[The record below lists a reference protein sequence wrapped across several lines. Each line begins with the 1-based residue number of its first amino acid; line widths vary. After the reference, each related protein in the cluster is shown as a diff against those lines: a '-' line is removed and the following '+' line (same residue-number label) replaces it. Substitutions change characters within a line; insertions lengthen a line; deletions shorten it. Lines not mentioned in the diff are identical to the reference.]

1 MISITSFIH
10 IYRLASNF
18 MLLFASGIIGTSLVN
33 LTHYYHVPGNILP
46 DRLFDII
53 PELSPSYEHTSDIIL
68 LSSIAII
75 ITIAI
80 LTRSPSVR
88 NKFLT
93 DFSRMATISILW
105 KGLVGFWTSLPGPAP
120 HCRFVDKARPTTIVE
135 VLLSQV

>member
-1 MISITSFIH
+1 
-10 IYRLASNF
+10 

-53 PELSPSYEHTSDIIL
+53 PELSQTHEHTSDIIL

-75 ITIAI
+75 IAI
-80 LTRSPSVR
+80 SIFTRSPAVR

-120 HCRFVDKARPTTIVE
+120 HCRVMDKARPSTIVE
-135 VLLSQV
+135 ILLSQVYFLLFYVFYFFYFYF